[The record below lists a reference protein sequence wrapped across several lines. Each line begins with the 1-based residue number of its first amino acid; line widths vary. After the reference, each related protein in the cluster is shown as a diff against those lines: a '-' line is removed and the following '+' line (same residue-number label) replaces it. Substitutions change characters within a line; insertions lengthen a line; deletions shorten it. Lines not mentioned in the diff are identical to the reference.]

1 MRGTEAGRRLILLAL
16 PFTAFG
22 LLWALA
28 PPISGD
34 LLPAEATLRQAGW
47 LLGGLGLAAIA
58 LGGYLIWRGDE
69 RIV

>member
-1 MRGTEAGRRLILLAL
+1 MRGTEAGRRLIVLAL
-16 PFTAFG
+16 PFTGFG

-34 LLPAEATLRQAGW
+34 SLPTEQTLRRSGW
-47 LLGGLGLAAIA
+47 LLAGLGVAAIA
-58 LGGYLIWRGDE
+58 LGGYLIWRGEE